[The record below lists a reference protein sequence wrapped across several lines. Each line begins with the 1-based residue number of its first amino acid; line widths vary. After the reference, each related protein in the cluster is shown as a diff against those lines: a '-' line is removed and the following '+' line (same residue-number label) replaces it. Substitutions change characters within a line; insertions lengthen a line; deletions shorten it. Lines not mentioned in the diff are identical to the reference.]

1 MIDALHEIVD
11 PLYSLK
17 NSLDLGLW
25 IGCLMQNENMQRRSR
40 IIGLAPVI
48 AIAVVIGFLAFFNA
62 GGPVYNPPYAA
73 FILTFLFV
81 LVIDIAVAFVSAR
94 AYLRSGSLNIVLLGA
109 AILIT
114 GMATMFAIWML
125 DPNVP
130 PFLTPDQAITLN
142 NISIMIGAVFLLLS
156 AITTSAGTVTV
167 ELPRR
172 RTILVATFTVS
183 VALFVLVSALAF
195 FNQFPVFLTNS
206 GPTGLRV
213 AVLTA
218 TVVLVLASGLWF
230 GLRYLQN
237 RSSILYWYTLAL
249 AMYGLDLISA
259 VFIVHLGDSLTWA
272 TRLALYLSSLYFLL
286 AFQSQESKREI
297 VVGLADRWA
306 NAFRSDPKTDR
317 LPVHQHEEQSPLR
330 QAHHE
335 QRRKTGGR
343 GVA

>member
-1 MIDALHEIVD
+1 
-11 PLYSLK
+11 
-17 NSLDLGLW
+17 
-25 IGCLMQNENMQRRSR
+25 
-40 IIGLAPVI
+40 
-48 AIAVVIGFLAFFNA
+48 
-62 GGPVYNPPYAA
+62 
-73 FILTFLFV
+73 
-81 LVIDIAVAFVSAR
+81 
-94 AYLRSGSLNIVLLGA
+94 
-109 AILIT
+109 
-114 GMATMFAIWML
+114 
-125 DPNVP
+125 
-130 PFLTPDQAITLN
+130 
-142 NISIMIGAVFLLLS
+142 LLLS

-195 FNQFPVFLTNS
+195 FDQFPVFLTSS
-206 GPTGLRV
+206 GPTGLRI

-272 TRLALYLSSLYFLL
+272 TRLALYLSSIYFLL
-286 AFQSQESKREI
+286 AFQSRESKREI

-306 NAFRSDPKTDR
+306 NAFRSDP
-317 LPVHQHEEQSPLR
+317 R
-330 QAHHE
+330 QIDSLFINMRNSLLYGKLIMNRE
-335 QRRKTGGR
+335 
-343 GVA
+343 